1 MADAARHLFTA
12 CGFQNTRMAQ
22 ISAAAGIKVG
32 QIYRDFDSKE
42 AIVAEIVAADIAEFL
57 NEETLERAIES
68 RDPVA
73 LRHWITN
80 FICDSDPDEGRL
92 LAQIIVEATRNE
104 RISSL
109 FQQGDLRI
117 SACLRRAVAAIAPHA
132 PAKACDDFVQ
142 MIMVLLLGLPQRHL
156 AVPNTDLAAV
166 SASLSAL
173 IDRELDRLTQLS
185 AA

>member
-104 RISSL
+104 PT
-109 FQQGDLRI
+109 F
-117 SACLRRAVAAIAPHA
+117 P
-132 PAKACDDFVQ
+132 K
-142 MIMVLLLGLPQRHL
+142 
-156 AVPNTDLAAV
+156 
-166 SASLSAL
+166 
-173 IDRELDRLTQLS
+173 
-185 AA
+185 